1 MRAAIRVKD
10 VSKVFALADHGGGP
24 VSLIEA
30 LRTGRREITTRHVQ
44 ALDQISFEVAEGE
57 RVGIIGRNGAGKTT
71 LLSIIAGLTEPTSGS
86 VEVDGDLHA
95 MLTVGAVLRED
106 MSGRDNI
113 FLDAAVHGRSRQ
125 QIDQVADEIIAF
137 AELGEFID
145 RPVRTYSSGMKAR
158 LAFSMGAF
166 INPDILVIDETLS
179 VGDAFFA
186 AKATRRM
193 QEVAASGRI
202 VIVVSH
208 GLGSIVEM
216 CSRCLW
222 LDGGRL
228 VMDGSPQVVTKAYEA
243 AVREADEAELMRKFE
258 GRLVSRAA
266 PLHPLQLDAVEII
279 QRGDACKATALAM
292 VPLAIVVRGRID
304 PARPTHDLELVLTR
318 VDGRLVWRR
327 RLGEVGKAL
336 PASGPFTVTINMDP
350 FVLGADLYRFDVALL
365 GQGCDGEVTSRVL
378 EVIDEEG
385 QVGGRPLIFYPPRI
399 AARRLEDVKT

>member
-1 MRAAIRVKD
+1 MRAAIRVRD
-10 VSKVFALADHGGGP
+10 VSKVFALADHGGGS
-24 VSLIEA
+24 VSLMEA
-30 LRTGRREITTRHVQ
+30 LRTGKREITTRHVQ
-44 ALDQISFEVAEGE
+44 ALDSISFDVAEGE

-106 MSGRDNI
+106 MTGRDNI

-125 QIDQVADEIIAF
+125 QASDVADEIIAF

-222 LDGGRL
+222 LDDGRL

-258 GRLVSRAA
+258 GSVVNRAA
-266 PLHPLQLDAVEII
+266 PLQLNAVEII
-279 QRGDACKATALAM
+279 QRGEARKATALAM
-292 VPLAIVVRGRID
+292 VPLAIVARGRLD
-304 PARPTHDLELVLTR
+304 STPPVQDLEVVLTR

-327 RLGEVGKAL
+327 RLSEVGMAL
-336 PASGPFTVTINMDP
+336 PASGPFTVTIDMDP
-350 FVLGADLYRFDVALL
+350 FVLGANLYRFDVALV
-365 GQGCDGEVTSRVL
+365 GRGDDKESISCVL
-378 EVIDEEG
+378 EVVDEEG
-385 QVGGRPLIFYPPRI
+385 QIGGQPLIFYPPRI
-399 AARRLEDVKT
+399 SARRLEDVKT

>member
-1 MRAAIRVKD
+1 MRAAIRVKN

-30 LRTGRREITTRHVQ
+30 LRTGKREITTRHVQ
-44 ALDQISFEVAEGE
+44 ALDQISFEVTEGE

-71 LLSIIAGLTEPTSGS
+71 LLSIVAGLTEPTSGS

-106 MSGRDNI
+106 MTGRDNI

-125 QIDQVADEIIAF
+125 QIEQVADEIIAF

-158 LAFSMGAF
+158 LAFAMGAF
-166 INPDILVIDETLS
+166 INPDILIIDETLS

-186 AKATRRM
+186 VKATRRM
-193 QEVAASGRI
+193 REVAASGRI

-222 LDGGRL
+222 LDDGRL
-228 VMDGSPQVVTKAYEA
+228 VMDGSPQAVTKAYEA

-258 GRLVSRAA
+258 GRVVSRAA
-266 PLHPLQLDAVEII
+266 APLQLDAVEII

-292 VPLAIVVRGRID
+292 VPLAIVVRGRVD
-304 PARPTHDLELVLTR
+304 PARPADDLKLVLTR

-327 RLGEVGKAL
+327 RLGEMGKAL
-336 PASGPFTVTINMDP
+336 PASGPFTVTISMDP

-365 GQGCDGEVTSRVL
+365 GQGCDGEAMSRVL

-385 QVGGRPLIFYPPRI
+385 QVGGRPLIFYPPLI

>member
-1 MRAAIRVKD
+1 MRAVIRVRD

-30 LRTGRREITTRHVQ
+30 LRTGKREITTRHVQ

-71 LLSIIAGLTEPTSGS
+71 LLSIIAGLTEPTSGC
-86 VEVDGDLHA
+86 VQVDGDLHA

-106 MSGRDNI
+106 MTGRDNI

-258 GRLVSRAA
+258 GRFVDRVA
-266 PLHPLQLDAVEII
+266 PLQLDAVEII
-279 QRGDACKATALAM
+279 QCGDACNATALAM
-292 VPLAIVVRGRID
+292 VPLLIVVRGRVD
-304 PARPTHDLELVLTR
+304 PARPAHDLELVLTR

-350 FVLGADLYRFDVALL
+350 FVLGADLYRFDVALH
-365 GQGCDGEVTSRVL
+365 GQGCDGEAMSRVL

-385 QVGGRPLIFYPPRI
+385 QVGGRPLIFYPPLI
-399 AARRLEDVKT
+399 ATRRLEDVKT

>member
-292 VPLAIVVRGRID
+292 VPLAIVVRGPDR
-304 PARPTHDLELVLTR
+304 
-318 VDGRLVWRR
+318 
-327 RLGEVGKAL
+327 
-336 PASGPFTVTINMDP
+336 SGPAN
-350 FVLGADLYRFDVALL
+350 A
-365 GQGCDGEVTSRVL
+365 
-378 EVIDEEG
+378 
-385 QVGGRPLIFYPPRI
+385 
-399 AARRLEDVKT
+399 